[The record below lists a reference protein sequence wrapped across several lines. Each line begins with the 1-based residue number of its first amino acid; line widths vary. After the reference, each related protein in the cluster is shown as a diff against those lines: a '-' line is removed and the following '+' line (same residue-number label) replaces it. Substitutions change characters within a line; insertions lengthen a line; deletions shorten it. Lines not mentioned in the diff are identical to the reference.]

1 MPICA
6 KCNTS
11 IKPASLATQ
20 SGENNYHPTCI
31 SCSKCDRPLWGRG
44 FRREKQKL
52 ICDPDCNTSKVGPQS
67 VRRPPSGSK
76 QAPAPAQTKAGFRPV
91 YDEPA
96 PNHPPPPQPVNPPPV
111 TTYPAQNPNLPPGQD
126 FNMHRRQVTD
136 VRMCKACGQSLENR
150 RFLTYENGD
159 TICQECDFKSKNPI
173 VILTKIKHQSH
184 YVFFISTLLKA
195 ESTVSSHDRM
205 HMLRVDSSRHQIL
218 YRTKRRH
225 CVREMRP

>member
-20 SGENNYHPTCI
+20 SGDNNYHPTCI

-52 ICDPDCNTSKVGPQS
+52 ICDPDCNTSQLGPQS

-76 QAPAPAQTKAGFRPV
+76 QAPPPAQTKAGFRPI
-91 YDEPA
+91 YDEPPPNP
-96 PNHPPPPQPVNPPPV
+96 PNHPQPVYQPPVINNPTQYPNVPPPQ
-111 TTYPAQNPNLPPGQD
+111 D
-126 FNMHRRQVTD
+126 FNTYRRQDTD
-136 VRMCKACGQSLENR
+136 INKMCKACGQNLLNK

-173 VILTKIKHQSH
+173 VILTYIN
-184 YVFFISTLLKA
+184 IN
-195 ESTVSSHDRM
+195 
-205 HMLRVDSSRHQIL
+205 
-218 YRTKRRH
+218 
-225 CVREMRP
+225 